1 MRRRLV
7 ALAATTTIM
16 VALAFLIPLAVLVRT
31 LARDRALSAAELEAQ
46 SLAPVLALTRDTTAL
61 EAAVRATTPGA
72 AGRLTIIL
80 PDGTKVGGPSD
91 GEAPGSGGN
100 DSEDPREQE
109 NLALAREGRAFS
121 APAQDGIEVLVP
133 VALEIGATAVVRV
146 LVPNSTLERGVA
158 AAWAVEA
165 ALGLTLV
172 ASAVF
177 VADRLAR
184 TIVRPVDAL
193 ADAAGRLGEGDLSV
207 RIHPEGP
214 PEVKQVALAFNRL
227 GDRVGE
233 LLEAERELVADLSH
247 RLRTP
252 LTVLRLDAEGLDNPE
267 EARRL
272 AEDVD
277 ELERAVTGVIRQ
289 ARRPV
294 QEDIVATETDAAK
307 VTEARL
313 AFWAPLAEDQERPF
327 EFFGPDAASADRPAA
342 STTVAV
348 STDELEA
355 AVDALLGNV
364 FAHTP
369 EGTAFRVEV
378 RALSDGWIAL
388 AVEDAGPG
396 PLPRIRRPG
405 RERRRRHRSR
415 PRHRPPDSRGRRRPL
430 PHRPLRRRR
439 SPDRHGVPDVRTAA
453 GAFPPLRNLAIAPI

>member
-72 AGRLTIIL
+72 RGRLVIIL

-91 GEAPGSGGN
+91 TGGGAGSDGN
-100 DSEDPREQE
+100 DTNDPRERD
-109 NLALAREGRAFS
+109 NLELARKGRAFS
-121 APAQDGIEVLVP
+121 APARGGIEVLVP
-133 VALEIGATAVVRV
+133 VALDAGQTAVVRV
-146 LVPNSTLERGVA
+146 LVPNTILRRGVA
-158 AAWAVEA
+158 SAWGVEA
-165 ALGLTLV
+165 ALGITLV
-172 ASAVF
+172 ASAVV

-207 RIHPEGP
+207 RIRPEGP
-214 PEVKQVALAFNRL
+214 PEVKQVAVAFNRL

-252 LTVLRLDAEGLDNPE
+252 LTVLRLDAEGLSDHE

-272 AEDVD
+272 ADDVD

-294 QEDIVATETDAAK
+294 QEDLIAPAAESDAAK
-307 VTEARL
+307 VAEDRL

-327 EFFGPDAASADRPAA
+327 ELVGVGPEGENGPLG

-348 STDELEA
+348 AADELEA
-355 AVDALLGNV
+355 ALDALLGNV

-378 RALSDGWIAL
+378 RALSDGGISL

-396 PLPRIRRPG
+396 LSPDFVARGVSGAGGTGLGLDIARRTAEAVGGVFRIG
-405 RERRRRHRSR
+405 RSAAGGARIAMEF
-415 PRHRPPDSRGRRRPL
+415 PTTGPPPE
-430 PHRPLRRRR
+430 R
-439 SPDRHGVPDVRTAA
+439 SPR
-453 GAFPPLRNLAIAPI
+453 

>member
-31 LARDRALSAAELEAQ
+31 LAKDRALSAAELEAQ

-61 EAAVRATTPGA
+61 DAAVRATTPGSR
-72 AGRLTIIL
+72 GRLTIIL
-80 PDGTKVGGPSD
+80 PDGTTVGGPAGGD
-91 GEAPGSGGN
+91 GLAG
-100 DSEDPREQE
+100 DDPRERD
-109 NLALAREGRAFS
+109 NLALARQGRAFS
-121 APAQDGIEVLVP
+121 APARGGIEVLVP
-133 VALEIGATAVVRV
+133 VALEPGQTAVVRV
-146 LVPNSTLERGVA
+146 LVPTSVLERGVA
-158 AAWAVEA
+158 SAWAVEA
-165 ALGLTLV
+165 ALGITLV
-172 ASAVF
+172 ASAVA

-207 RIHPEGP
+207 RINPEGP
-214 PEVKQVALAFNRL
+214 AEVKQVAVAFNRL

-272 AEDVD
+272 ADDVD

-294 QEDIVATETDAAK
+294 QEDIVVSETDAAQ
-307 VTEARL
+307 VARDRL
-313 AFWAPLAEDQERPF
+313 AFWAPLAEDQERAF
-327 EFFGPDAASADRPAA
+327 DFVCVGVATEEGGEDRGPA

-348 STDELEA
+348 SPDELEA
-355 AVDALLGNV
+355 ALDALLGNV

-378 RALSDGWIAL
+378 RALSDGGIAL
-388 AVEDAGPG
+388 AVEDSGPG
-396 PLPRIRRPG
+396 LSPDFVERGVSGAGGTGLGLDIARRTAEGAGGVFRIS
-405 RERRRRHRSR
+405 RSAAGGAR
-415 PRHRPPDSRGRRRPL
+415 IAMEFPTTGPPPE
-430 PHRPLRRRR
+430 R
-439 SPDRHGVPDVRTAA
+439 SPR
-453 GAFPPLRNLAIAPI
+453 

>member
-1 MRRRLV
+1 LRRRLV

-61 EAAVRATTPGA
+61 DAAVRATTPGSR
-72 AGRLTIIL
+72 GRLTIIL
-80 PDGTKVGGPSD
+80 PDGTTVGGPLG
-91 GEAPGSGGN
+91 GEGLVG
-100 DSEDPREQE
+100 DDPRERD
-109 NLALAREGRAFS
+109 NLALARQGRAFS
-121 APAQDGIEVLVP
+121 APARGGIEVLVP
-133 VALEIGATAVVRV
+133 VALEPEQTAVVRV
-146 LVPNSTLERGVA
+146 LVPTSVLERGVA
-158 AAWAVEA
+158 SAWAVEA
-165 ALGLTLV
+165 ALGITLV

-207 RIHPEGP
+207 RINPEGP
-214 PEVKQVALAFNRL
+214 AEVKQVAVAFNRL

-272 AEDVD
+272 ADDVD

-294 QEDIVATETDAAK
+294 QEDLIVPETDAAR
-307 VTEARL
+307 VAEDRL
-313 AFWAPLAEDQERPF
+313 AFWAPLAEDQERSF
-327 EFFGPDAASADRPAA
+327 EFVAVSSDDGDGDGPPP

-348 STDELEA
+348 SPDELEA
-355 AVDALLGNV
+355 ALDALLGNV

-378 RALSDGWIAL
+378 RPLSDGGIAL
-388 AVEDAGPG
+388 AVEDSGPG
-396 PLPRIRRPG
+396 L
-405 RERRRRHRSR
+405 
-415 PRHRPPDSRGRRRPL
+415 
-430 PHRPLRRRR
+430 
-439 SPDRHGVPDVRTAA
+439 SPDFVERGVSGSGGTGLGLDIARRTAEGA
-453 GAFPPLRNLAIAPI
+453 GGVFRIGRSATGGARIAMEFPTTGPPPRMPR

>member
-46 SLAPVLALTRDTTAL
+46 SLAPVLALTQDTNAL
-61 EAAVRATTPGA
+61 EAAIQATSPGA
-72 AGRLTIIL
+72 QGRLTIIL
-80 PDGTKVGGPSD
+80 PDGTRVGGPAD
-91 GEAPGSGGN
+91 AGTTGGTGT
-100 DSEDPREQE
+100 DPATDPREAD
-109 NLALAREGRAFS
+109 NLALARKRRAFS
-121 APAQDGIEVLVP
+121 APARGGIEVLVP
-133 VALEIGATAVVRV
+133 VILEADKTAVVKV
-146 LVPNSTLERGVA
+146 VVPNSVLRRGVA

-207 RIHPEGP
+207 RINPEGP
-214 PEVKQVALAFNRL
+214 PEVKQVAEAFNRL

-252 LTVLRLDAEGLDNPE
+252 LTVLRLDAEGLGNPE

-272 AEDVD
+272 ADDVD

-289 ARRPV
+289 ARKPV
-294 QEDIVATETDAAK
+294 QDDIVAAETDAVGIA
-307 VTEARL
+307 EARL
-313 AFWAPLAEDQERPF
+313 AFWAPLAEDQDRPF
-327 EFFGPDAASADRPAA
+327 ELVRVGPEGQNGPLG

-348 STDELEA
+348 SADELEA
-355 AVDALLGNV
+355 ALDALLGNV
-364 FAHTP
+364 FAHTD

-378 RALSDGWIAL
+378 RALSDGGISL
-388 AVEDAGPG
+388 AVEDSGPG
-396 PLPRIRRPG
+396 LASDSVERGVSGTGGTGLGLDIARRTAEGAGGVLRIS
-405 RERRRRHRSR
+405 RSAAGGAR
-415 PRHRPPDSRGRRRPL
+415 IAMEFPTPRPPE
-430 PHRPLRRRR
+430 R
-439 SPDRHGVPDVRTAA
+439 SPR
-453 GAFPPLRNLAIAPI
+453 

>member
-61 EAAVRATTPGA
+61 EAAVRATNPGA
-72 AGRLTIIL
+72 RGRLTIIL
-80 PDGTKVGGPSD
+80 PDGTTVGGPLAGD
-91 GEAPGSGGN
+91 GLAG
-100 DSEDPREQE
+100 DDPRERD
-109 NLALAREGRAFS
+109 NLALARQGRAFS
-121 APAQDGIEVLVP
+121 APARGGIEVLVP
-133 VALEIGATAVVRV
+133 VVLEPEQTAVVRV
-146 LVPNSTLERGVA
+146 LVPTSVLERGVA
-158 AAWAVEA
+158 SAWAVEA

-207 RIHPEGP
+207 RINPEGP
-214 PEVKQVALAFNRL
+214 AEVKQVAVAFNRL

-272 AEDVD
+272 ADDVD

-294 QEDIVATETDAAK
+294 QEDLIVPETDAAQ
-307 VTEARL
+307 VARDRL
-313 AFWAPLAEDQERPF
+313 AFWAPLAEDQERAF
-327 EFFGPDAASADRPAA
+327 DFVCVGVDSEDGDGDRPPAF
-342 STTVAV
+342 TTVAV
-348 STDELEA
+348 SADELEA
-355 AVDALLGNV
+355 ALDALLGNV

-378 RALSDGWIAL
+378 RALSDGGVAL
-388 AVEDAGPG
+388 AVEDSGPG
-396 PLPRIRRPG
+396 LSPDFVERGVSGAGGTGLGLDIARRTAEAAGGVFRIS
-405 RERRRRHRSR
+405 RSATGGAR
-415 PRHRPPDSRGRRRPL
+415 IAMEFPTTGPPPARPPR
-430 PHRPLRRRR
+430 
-439 SPDRHGVPDVRTAA
+439 
-453 GAFPPLRNLAIAPI
+453 

>member
-61 EAAVRATTPGA
+61 EAAVRATNPGA
-72 AGRLTIIL
+72 RGRLTIIL
-80 PDGTKVGGPSD
+80 PDETTVGGPPDGDGLASD
-91 GEAPGSGGN
+91 
-100 DSEDPREQE
+100 DPRERD
-109 NLALAREGRAFS
+109 NLALARQGRAFS
-121 APAQDGIEVLVP
+121 APARGGIEVLVP
-133 VALEIGATAVVRV
+133 VALEPEQTAVVRV
-146 LVPNSTLERGVA
+146 LVPTSVLERGVA
-158 AAWAVEA
+158 SAWAVEA
-165 ALGLTLV
+165 ALGITLV
-172 ASAVF
+172 ASAVV

-207 RIHPEGP
+207 RINPEGP
-214 PEVKQVALAFNRL
+214 AEVKQVAVAFNRL

-272 AEDVD
+272 ADDVD

-294 QEDIVATETDAAK
+294 QEDLIVPETDAAQVAK
-307 VTEARL
+307 DRL
-313 AFWAPLAEDQERPF
+313 AFWAPLAEDQERSF
-327 EFFGPDAASADRPAA
+327 EFVAGSSDDGDEDRPPA
-342 STTVAV
+342 TTNVAV
-348 STDELEA
+348 SADELEA
-355 AVDALLGNV
+355 ALDALLGNV

-378 RALSDGWIAL
+378 RPLSDGWISL
-388 AVEDAGPG
+388 AVEDSGPG
-396 PLPRIRRPG
+396 LSPDFVERGVSGSGGTGLGLDIARRTAEAAGGVFRIG
-405 RERRRRHRSR
+405 RSATGGARIAMEF
-415 PRHRPPDSRGRRRPL
+415 PTTGPPP
-430 PHRPLRRRR
+430 R
-439 SPDRHGVPDVRTAA
+439 SPR
-453 GAFPPLRNLAIAPI
+453 

>member
-1 MRRRLV
+1 VRRRLV

-61 EAAVRATTPGA
+61 EAAVRATNPGSR
-72 AGRLTIIL
+72 GRMTIIL
-80 PDGTKVGGPSD
+80 PDGTLVGGPAG
-91 GEAPGSGGN
+91 GEGAAV
-100 DSEDPREQE
+100 DDPRERD
-109 NLALAREGRAFS
+109 NLALARQGRAFS
-121 APAQDGIEVLVP
+121 APVRGGIQVLVP
-133 VALEIGATAVVRV
+133 VALEADETAVVRV
-146 LVPNSTLERGVA
+146 VVPTSVLERGVA
-158 AAWAVEA
+158 SAWAVEA
-165 ALGLTLV
+165 ALGVTLV

-207 RIHPEGP
+207 RIDPSGP
-214 PEVKQVALAFNRL
+214 PEVKQVAVAFNLL

-252 LTVLRLDAEGLDNPE
+252 LTVLRLDAEGLANPE
-267 EARRL
+267 ESRRL
-272 AEDVD
+272 ADDVE
-277 ELERAVTGVIRQ
+277 ELERAVTGVIRM
-289 ARRPV
+289 ARRPSRD
-294 QEDIVATETDAAK
+294 DIIAPASDAAK
-307 VTEARL
+307 VAADRL

-327 EFFGPDAASADRPAA
+327 EFVGVDDGDGQLPV

-348 STDELEA
+348 SADELEA
-355 AVDALLGNV
+355 ALDALLGNV

-378 RALSDGWIAL
+378 RTLSDGGISL
-388 AVEDAGPG
+388 AVEDSGPG
-396 PLPRIRRPG
+396 LSPDFVERGVSGGSGTGLGLDIARRTAEAAGGVFRIG
-405 RERRRRHRSR
+405 RSAAGGARIAMEF
-415 PRHRPPDSRGRRRPL
+415 PTTGPAPE
-430 PHRPLRRRR
+430 R
-439 SPDRHGVPDVRTAA
+439 SPR
-453 GAFPPLRNLAIAPI
+453 

>member
-61 EAAVRATTPGA
+61 EAAVRTTSQGER
-72 AGRLTIIL
+72 GRLTIIL
-80 PDGTKVGGPSD
+80 PDDTTVGGPPGGD
-91 GEAPGSGGN
+91 GLAG
-100 DSEDPREQE
+100 DDPRERD
-109 NLALAREGRAFS
+109 NLALARRGSAFS
-121 APAQDGIEVLVP
+121 APTRGGIEVLVP
-133 VALEIGATAVVRV
+133 VVLEPEQTAVVRV
-146 LVPNSTLERGVA
+146 LVPTSVLERGVA
-158 AAWAVEA
+158 SAWAVEA

-207 RIHPEGP
+207 RIDPEGP
-214 PEVKQVALAFNRL
+214 PEVKQVAIAFNRL

-272 AEDVD
+272 ADDVD

-294 QEDIVATETDAAK
+294 QEDLIVPQTDAAR
-307 VTEARL
+307 VAEDRL
-313 AFWAPLAEDQERPF
+313 AFWAPLAEDQERSFELVTVPSDDGGTDGPF
-327 EFFGPDAASADRPAA
+327 A

-348 STDELEA
+348 SPDELEA
-355 AVDALLGNV
+355 ALDALLGNV

-369 EGTAFRVEV
+369 EGTAFWVEV
-378 RALSDGWIAL
+378 RQLSDGGISL
-388 AVEDAGPG
+388 AVEDSGPG
-396 PLPRIRRPG
+396 LSPDFVERGVSGSGGTGLGLDIARRTAEAAGGVFRIGRSASGGARIAMEFPGTGPPG
-405 RERRRRHRSR
+405 RS
-415 PRHRPPDSRGRRRPL
+415 PR
-430 PHRPLRRRR
+430 
-439 SPDRHGVPDVRTAA
+439 
-453 GAFPPLRNLAIAPI
+453 

>member
-46 SLAPVLALTRDTTAL
+46 SLAPVLALTQDTTAL

-72 AGRLTIIL
+72 KGRLTIIL
-80 PDGTKVGGPSD
+80 ANGTLVGGPTD
-91 GEAPGSGGN
+91 GGSGGGTGI
-100 DSEDPREQE
+100 DDPRERD
-109 NLALAREGRAFS
+109 NLALARQGRSFS
-121 APAQDGIEVLVP
+121 APTKGGIEVLVP
-133 VALEIGATAVVRV
+133 VALDANQTAVVRV
-146 LVPNSTLERGVA
+146 VVPNSVLGRGVA
-158 AAWAVEA
+158 SAWAVEA
-165 ALGLTLV
+165 ALGITLV
-172 ASAVF
+172 TSAVA

-193 ADAAGRLGEGDLSV
+193 ADAAVRLGEGDLSV
-207 RIHPEGP
+207 RISPEGP
-214 PEVKQVALAFNRL
+214 PEVKQVADAFNRL

-252 LTVLRLDAEGLDNPE
+252 LTVLRLDAEGLDNPA

-272 AEDVD
+272 ADDVD

-289 ARRPV
+289 ARKPV
-294 QEDIVATETDAAK
+294 QDDIVAAETDAAK
-307 VTEARL
+307 IAEDRL

-327 EFFGPDAASADRPAA
+327 ELVAVDARPVGSDKPAP
-342 STTVAV
+342 TTVAL
-348 STDELEA
+348 SADELEA
-355 AVDALLGNV
+355 ALDALLGNV

-378 RALSDGWIAL
+378 RMLSDGGISL

-396 PLPRIRRPG
+396 LSPDFVERGVSGSGGTGLGLDIVRRTAEGAGGFFRIGRSAEGGARIALELPTTG
-405 RERRRRHRSR
+405 
-415 PRHRPPDSRGRRRPL
+415 PPPE
-430 PHRPLRRRR
+430 R
-439 SPDRHGVPDVRTAA
+439 SPR
-453 GAFPPLRNLAIAPI
+453 

>member
-46 SLAPVLALTRDTTAL
+46 SLAPVLALTQDTTAL
-61 EAAVRATTPGA
+61 EAAVRATNPGA
-72 AGRLTIIL
+72 RGRLTIIL
-80 PDGTKVGGPSD
+80 PDGTLVGGPA
-91 GEAPGSGGN
+91 GGSGGGPGN
-100 DSEDPREQE
+100 DVNDPREKD
-109 NLALAREGRAFS
+109 NLDLARQGRSFS
-121 APAQDGIEVLVP
+121 APTRGGIEVLVP
-133 VALEIGATAVVRV
+133 VALDADKTAVVRV
-146 LVPNSTLERGVA
+146 VVHNSVLQRGVA
-158 AAWAVEA
+158 SAWAVEA
-165 ALGLTLV
+165 ALGITLV
-172 ASAVF
+172 FSAVA

-207 RIHPEGP
+207 RIRPEGP
-214 PEVKQVALAFNRL
+214 PEVKQVAEAFNRL

-252 LTVLRLDAEGLDNPE
+252 LTVLRLDAEGLGNPA

-272 AEDVD
+272 ADDVD

-289 ARRPV
+289 ARKPV
-294 QEDIVATETDAAK
+294 QADIVIEETDAARIA
-307 VTEARL
+307 EDRL

-327 EFFGPDAASADRPAA
+327 ELVRVGTDGDDGPLL

-348 STDELEA
+348 SPDELEA
-355 AVDALLGNV
+355 ALDALLGNV
-364 FAHTP
+364 FAHTD

-378 RALSDGWIAL
+378 RTLSDGGISL

-396 PLPRIRRPG
+396 LSPDFVERGVSGAGGTGLGLDIARRTAEGAGGVFRIGRSAEGGARIALELPTTG
-405 RERRRRHRSR
+405 
-415 PRHRPPDSRGRRRPL
+415 PPPE
-430 PHRPLRRRR
+430 R
-439 SPDRHGVPDVRTAA
+439 SPR
-453 GAFPPLRNLAIAPI
+453 

>member
-1 MRRRLV
+1 LV

-46 SLAPVLALTRDTTAL
+46 SLAPVLALTSDTTAL
-61 EAAVRATTPGA
+61 DAAVRATNPGA
-72 AGRLTIIL
+72 RGRLTILL
-80 PDGTKVGGPSD
+80 PDGTRVGGPPGGD
-91 GEAPGSGGN
+91 GDAT
-100 DSEDPREQE
+100 DDPRERD
-109 NLALAREGRAFS
+109 NLALARQGRAFS
-121 APAQDGIEVLVP
+121 APARGGIEVLVP
-133 VALEIGATAVVRV
+133 VALEADKTAVVRV
-146 LVPNSTLERGVA
+146 LVPNSILERGVA
-158 AAWAVEA
+158 SAWAVEA
-165 ALGLTLV
+165 ALGITLV

-207 RIHPEGP
+207 RINPEGP

-267 EARRL
+267 ESRRL
-272 AEDVD
+272 GDDVD

-289 ARRPV
+289 ARKPV
-294 QEDIVATETDAAK
+294 QEDLIAPETDATEVAK
-307 VTEARL
+307 DRL
-313 AFWAPLAEDQERPF
+313 AFWSPLAEDQERPF
-327 EFFGPDAASADRPAA
+327 EFVGVGSGGVEEGDGDRPPA

-348 STDELEA
+348 SVDELEA
-355 AVDALLGNV
+355 ALDALLGNV

-378 RALSDGWIAL
+378 RALSDGWISL
-388 AVEDAGPG
+388 AVEDSGPG
-396 PLPRIRRPG
+396 LSPDFVERGVSGTGGTGLGLDIVRRTAEGAGGAFRIG
-405 RERRRRHRSR
+405 RSAAGGARIAMEF
-415 PRHRPPDSRGRRRPL
+415 PTTGPAPE
-430 PHRPLRRRR
+430 R
-439 SPDRHGVPDVRTAA
+439 SPR
-453 GAFPPLRNLAIAPI
+453 

>member
-46 SLAPVLALTRDTTAL
+46 SLAPVLALTRDTAAL
-61 EAAVRATTPGA
+61 EAAVRATAPGA
-72 AGRLTIIL
+72 RGRLTIIL
-80 PDGTKVGGPSD
+80 PDGAEVGGPTD
-91 GEAPGSGGN
+91 GTARV
-100 DSEDPREQE
+100 EDPREEE

-121 APAQDGIEVLVP
+121 APARGGIQVLVP
-133 VALEIGATAVVRV
+133 VALEADASAVVRV
-146 LVPNSTLERGVA
+146 FVPNSTLQRGVA

-165 ALGLTLV
+165 ALGVTLV

-207 RIHPEGP
+207 RIVPEGP
-214 PEVKQVALAFNRL
+214 PEVKQVAEAFNHL

-252 LTVLRLDAEGLDNPE
+252 LTVLRLDAEGLADPE

-272 AEDVD
+272 ADDVD

-294 QEDIVATETDAAK
+294 EEDRPAAETDAAE
-307 VTEARL
+307 VAADRL
-313 AFWAPLAEDQERPF
+313 AFWAPLAEDQERAF
-327 EFFGPDAASADRPAA
+327 EFTGPDRGEDGRPVA

-348 STDELEA
+348 SVDELEA
-355 AVDALLGNV
+355 ALDALLGNV

-369 EGTAFRVEV
+369 EGTAFRLEV
-378 RALSDGWIAL
+378 RALSNGGISL
-388 AVEDAGPG
+388 AVEDEGPG
-396 PLPRIRRPG
+396 L
-405 RERRRRHRSR
+405 
-415 PRHRPPDSRGRRRPL
+415 
-430 PHRPLRRRR
+430 
-439 SPDRHGVPDVRTAA
+439 SPDFVARGVSGAGGTGLGLDIVRRTAEGA
-453 GAFPPLRNLAIAPI
+453 GGVFRISRSAAGGARIALELPTTGPPPEPSPR

>member
-61 EAAVRATTPGA
+61 DAAVRATDPGA
-72 AGRLTIIL
+72 RGRLTILL
-80 PDGTKVGGPSD
+80 PDGTVVGGPPGGDGDVSD
-91 GEAPGSGGN
+91 
-100 DSEDPREQE
+100 DPRERD
-109 NLALAREGRAFS
+109 NLALARQGRAFS
-121 APAQDGIEVLVP
+121 APTRGGIEVLVP
-133 VALEIGATAVVRV
+133 VALEADQTAVVRV
-146 LVPNSTLERGVA
+146 LVPNSVLERGVA
-158 AAWAVEA
+158 SAWAVEA
-165 ALGLTLV
+165 ALGVTLV

-207 RIHPEGP
+207 RINPEGP
-214 PEVKQVALAFNRL
+214 PEVKQVAEAFNRL

-252 LTVLRLDAEGLDNPE
+252 LTVLRLDAEGLENPA

-272 AEDVD
+272 ADDVD

-289 ARRPV
+289 ARKPV
-294 QEDIVATETDAAK
+294 QEDLMAPETDAVKIAK
-307 VTEARL
+307 DRL
-313 AFWAPLAEDQERPF
+313 AFWSPLPEDQERSF
-327 EFFGPDAASADRPAA
+327 EFVSVGVGGDVEDGDADWPPA

-348 STDELEA
+348 SVDELEA
-355 AVDALLGNV
+355 ALDALLGNV

-369 EGTAFRVEV
+369 EG
-378 RALSDGWIAL
+378 
-388 AVEDAGPG
+388 
-396 PLPRIRRPG
+396 
-405 RERRRRHRSR
+405 
-415 PRHRPPDSRGRRRPL
+415 
-430 PHRPLRRRR
+430 
-439 SPDRHGVPDVRTAA
+439 
-453 GAFPPLRNLAIAPI
+453 

>member
-46 SLAPVLALTRDTTAL
+46 SLAPVLALTQDTTAL
-61 EAAVRATTPGA
+61 EAAVRATNPGA
-72 AGRLTIIL
+72 KGQLVIVL
-80 PDGTKVGGPSD
+80 PDGTEVGGPAD
-91 GEAPGSGGN
+91 TGSGVGSDGN
-100 DSEDPREQE
+100 DSNDPRERD
-109 NLALAREGRAFS
+109 NLELARKGRAFS
-121 APAQDGIEVLVP
+121 APAPGGIEVLVP
-133 VALEIGATAVVRV
+133 VALQADQTAVVRV
-146 LVPNSTLERGVA
+146 LVPTSVLRRGVA

-165 ALGLTLV
+165 ALGVTLV

-207 RIHPEGP
+207 RIRPEGP
-214 PEVKQVALAFNRL
+214 PEVKQVAEAFNRL

-233 LLEAERELVADLSH
+233 LLDAERELVADLSH

-252 LTVLRLDAEGLDNPE
+252 LTVLRLDAEGLADHE

-272 AEDVD
+272 GDDID
-277 ELERAVTGVIRQ
+277 ELERAVTGVIRE

-294 QEDIVATETDAAK
+294 ERDIMAPESDAAE
-307 VTEARL
+307 VAEDRL

-327 EFFGPDAASADRPAA
+327 ELARVGPEGENGPLSLGR
-342 STTVAV
+342 TRVAV
-348 STDELEA
+348 SPDELEA
-355 AVDALLGNV
+355 ALDALLGNV

-369 EGTAFRVEV
+369 EGTAFKLEL
-378 RALSDGWIAL
+378 RALSDGGISL

-396 PLPRIRRPG
+396 LSPDFVERGVSGAGGTGLGLDIARRTAEAHGGAFRIG
-405 RERRRRHRSR
+405 RSAAGGARIAMEF
-415 PRHRPPDSRGRRRPL
+415 PTIGPPPE
-430 PHRPLRRRR
+430 R
-439 SPDRHGVPDVRTAA
+439 SPR
-453 GAFPPLRNLAIAPI
+453 

>member
-61 EAAVRATTPGA
+61 EAAVRATNPGSK
-72 AGRLTIIL
+72 GRMTIIL
-80 PDGTKVGGPSD
+80 PDGTPVGGPVE
-91 GEAPGSGGN
+91 GESP
-100 DSEDPREQE
+100 DVEDPRERD
-109 NLALAREGRAFS
+109 NLALARQGRAFS
-121 APAQDGIEVLVP
+121 APIRGGIQVLVP
-133 VALEIGATAVVRV
+133 VALEADQTAVVRV
-146 LVPNSTLERGVA
+146 VVPDSVLERGVA
-158 AAWAVEA
+158 SAWAVEA
-165 ALGLTLV
+165 ALGITLV

-207 RIHPEGP
+207 RIDPAGP
-214 PEVKQVALAFNRL
+214 PEVKQVAVAFNLL
-227 GDRVGE
+227 GDRVGQ

-267 EARRL
+267 ESRRL
-272 AEDVD
+272 ADDIE
-277 ELERAVTGVIRQ
+277 ELERAVTGVIRM

-294 QEDIVATETDAAK
+294 REDSIMAPRSDAAK
-307 VTEARL
+307 VAADRL

-327 EFFGPDAASADRPAA
+327 EFAGVEEAVDDGRAPT
-342 STTVAV
+342 STCVAV
-348 STDELEA
+348 SADELEA
-355 AVDALLGNV
+355 ALDALLGNV

-378 RALSDGWIAL
+378 RTLSDGGISL
-388 AVEDAGPG
+388 AVEDSGPG
-396 PLPRIRRPG
+396 LSPDFVERGVSGGSGTGLGLDIARRTAEAAGGVFRIGRSAAGGARLAMELPTTG
-405 RERRRRHRSR
+405 
-415 PRHRPPDSRGRRRPL
+415 PPPE
-430 PHRPLRRRR
+430 R
-439 SPDRHGVPDVRTAA
+439 SPR
-453 GAFPPLRNLAIAPI
+453 

>member
-46 SLAPVLALTRDTTAL
+46 SLAPVLALTQDTTAL
-61 EAAVRATTPGA
+61 EAAVRATNPGA
-72 AGRLTIIL
+72 RGRLTIIL
-80 PDGTKVGGPSD
+80 PDGTLVGGPSP
-91 GEAPGSGGN
+91 APGGGAGGTAIN
-100 DSEDPREQE
+100 DPHERD
-109 NLALAREGRAFS
+109 NLDLARQGRSFS
-121 APAQDGIEVLVP
+121 APTRGGIEVFVP
-133 VALEIGATAVVRV
+133 VALDADKTAVVRV
-146 LVPNSTLERGVA
+146 IVPNSVLQRGVA
-158 AAWAVEA
+158 SAWAVEA
-165 ALGLTLV
+165 ALGITLV
-172 ASAVF
+172 FSAVA

-207 RIHPEGP
+207 RIRPEGP
-214 PEVKQVALAFNRL
+214 PEVKQVAEAFNRL

-252 LTVLRLDAEGLDNPE
+252 LTVLRLDAEGLDNPA

-272 AEDVD
+272 ADDVD

-294 QEDIVATETDAAK
+294 QDDIAAAETDAAR
-307 VTEARL
+307 VAEDRL

-327 EFFGPDAASADRPAA
+327 ELIRVGHNGEEGPLT

-348 STDELEA
+348 SADELEA
-355 AVDALLGNV
+355 ALDALLGNV
-364 FAHTP
+364 FAHTD

-378 RALSDGWIAL
+378 RTLSDGGISL

-396 PLPRIRRPG
+396 LSPDFVVERGVSGGRGTGLGLDIARRTAEGAGGVFRIG
-405 RERRRRHRSR
+405 RSAEGGARIAMEF
-415 PRHRPPDSRGRRRPL
+415 PTTGPPPE
-430 PHRPLRRRR
+430 R
-439 SPDRHGVPDVRTAA
+439 SPR
-453 GAFPPLRNLAIAPI
+453 

>member
-61 EAAVRATTPGA
+61 DAAIRATTPGGR
-72 AGRLTIIL
+72 GRLTIIL
-80 PDGTKVGGPSD
+80 PDGTTVGGPPG
-91 GEAPGSGGN
+91 GEGLVG
-100 DSEDPREQE
+100 DDPRERD
-109 NLALAREGRAFS
+109 NLALARQGRAFS
-121 APAQDGIEVLVP
+121 APARGGIEVLVP
-133 VALEIGATAVVRV
+133 VALEPEQTAVVRV
-146 LVPNSTLERGVA
+146 LVPTSVLERGVA
-158 AAWAVEA
+158 SAWAVEA
-165 ALGLTLV
+165 ALGITLV
-172 ASAVF
+172 ASAVV

-207 RIHPEGP
+207 RINPEGP
-214 PEVKQVALAFNRL
+214 AEVKQVAIAFNRL

-272 AEDVD
+272 ADDVD

-294 QEDIVATETDAAK
+294 QEDLIVPETDAVRVA
-307 VTEARL
+307 EDRL
-313 AFWAPLAEDQERPF
+313 AFWAPLAEDQERSF
-327 EFFGPDAASADRPAA
+327 EFVAVSSDDGDGDGPPP

-348 STDELEA
+348 SPDELEA
-355 AVDALLGNV
+355 ALDALLGNV

-378 RALSDGWIAL
+378 RPLSDGGIAL
-388 AVEDAGPG
+388 AVEDSGPG
-396 PLPRIRRPG
+396 L
-405 RERRRRHRSR
+405 
-415 PRHRPPDSRGRRRPL
+415 
-430 PHRPLRRRR
+430 
-439 SPDRHGVPDVRTAA
+439 SPDFVERGVSGSGGTGLGLDIARRTAEGA
-453 GAFPPLRNLAIAPI
+453 GGVFRIGRSATGGARIAMEFPTTGPPPRMPR

>member
-61 EAAVRATTPGA
+61 DAAVRTTNPGA
-72 AGRLTIIL
+72 RGRLTIIL
-80 PDGTKVGGPSD
+80 PDGTTVGGPPGGD
-91 GEAPGSGGN
+91 GLAG
-100 DSEDPREQE
+100 DDPRERD
-109 NLALAREGRAFS
+109 NLALARQGRAFS
-121 APAQDGIEVLVP
+121 APARGGIEVLVP
-133 VALEIGATAVVRV
+133 VALEPEQTAVVRV
-146 LVPNSTLERGVA
+146 LVPTSVLERGVA
-158 AAWAVEA
+158 SAWAVEA

-207 RIHPEGP
+207 RINPEGP

-252 LTVLRLDAEGLDNPE
+252 LTVLRLDAEGLDDPE
-267 EARRL
+267 ESRRM
-272 AEDVD
+272 ADDVD

-294 QEDIVATETDAAK
+294 QEDIMAPETDAAQVAK
-307 VTEARL
+307 DRL
-313 AFWAPLAEDQERPF
+313 DFWAPLAEDQERAF
-327 EFFGPDAASADRPAA
+327 EFASVGVGSDGDAEDRPPA

-348 STDELEA
+348 SPDELEA
-355 AVDALLGNV
+355 ALDALLGNV

-378 RALSDGWIAL
+378 RALSDGGIAL
-388 AVEDAGPG
+388 AVEDSGPG
-396 PLPRIRRPG
+396 L
-405 RERRRRHRSR
+405 
-415 PRHRPPDSRGRRRPL
+415 
-430 PHRPLRRRR
+430 
-439 SPDRHGVPDVRTAA
+439 SPDFVERGVSGTGGTGLGLDIARRTAEGA
-453 GAFPPLRNLAIAPI
+453 GGVFRIGRSATGGARIAMEFPTTGPPPRFPR

>member
-72 AGRLTIIL
+72 RGRLTIIL
-80 PDGTKVGGPSD
+80 SDGTTVGGPPD
-91 GEAPGSGGN
+91 GSGSGTG
-100 DSEDPREQE
+100 DSGDADDPREQE
-109 NLALAREGRAFS
+109 NLALARKGRAFS
-121 APAQDGIEVLVP
+121 APARGGIEVLVP
-133 VALEIGATAVVRV
+133 VALEADTTAVVKV
-146 LVPNSTLERGVA
+146 LVPTSTLQRGVA
-158 AAWAVEA
+158 SAWAVEA

-214 PEVKQVALAFNRL
+214 PEVKQVAVAFNRL

-272 AEDVD
+272 ADDVD

-294 QEDIVATETDAAK
+294 QEDIMASETDAAK
-307 VTEARL
+307 VAADRL
-313 AFWAPLAEDQERPF
+313 AFWSPLAEDQERPF
-327 EFFGPDAASADRPAA
+327 EFVGTDAAGQGRPPG
-342 STTVAV
+342 STMVAV
-348 STDELEA
+348 SADELEA
-355 AVDALLGNV
+355 ALDALLGNV

-378 RALSDGWIAL
+378 RRLSDGGTSL

-396 PLPRIRRPG
+396 LSPDFVVARGVSGAGGTGLGLDIARRTAEAAGGVFRIG
-405 RERRRRHRSR
+405 RSAAGGARMAMEF
-415 PRHRPPDSRGRRRPL
+415 PPTRPPL
-430 PHRPLRRRR
+430 ER
-439 SPDRHGVPDVRTAA
+439 SPR
-453 GAFPPLRNLAIAPI
+453 

>member
-46 SLAPVLALTRDTTAL
+46 SLAPVLALTRDTAAL
-61 EAAVRATTPGA
+61 EAAVRATNPGA
-72 AGRLTIIL
+72 RGRMTIIM
-80 PDGTKVGGPSD
+80 PDDTLVGGPLS
-91 GEAPGSGGN
+91 GELP
-100 DSEDPREQE
+100 DLEDARDRD
-109 NLALAREGRAFS
+109 NLALARKGRAFS
-121 APAQDGIEVLVP
+121 APARGGIQVLVP
-133 VALEIGATAVVRV
+133 VALEAEQTAVVRV
-146 LVPNSTLERGVA
+146 VVPDSVLERGVA
-158 AAWAVEA
+158 SAWGVEA
-165 ALGLTLV
+165 ALGITLV

-207 RIHPEGP
+207 RINPEGP

-272 AEDVD
+272 ADDVE

-294 QEDIVATETDAAK
+294 QEDIIVHESDAAE
-307 VTEARL
+307 VAADRL

-327 EFFGPDAASADRPAA
+327 DFVGVENGTEGRAPI
-342 STTVAV
+342 STCVPV
-348 STDELEA
+348 SVDELEA
-355 AVDALLGNV
+355 ALDALLGNV

-378 RALSDGWIAL
+378 RMLSDGGISL
-388 AVEDAGPG
+388 AVEDSGPG
-396 PLPRIRRPG
+396 LSPDFVERGVSGGGGTGLGLDIARRTAEAAGGVFRIG
-405 RERRRRHRSR
+405 RSASGGARIAMEF
-415 PRHRPPDSRGRRRPL
+415 PTTGPPPE
-430 PHRPLRRRR
+430 R
-439 SPDRHGVPDVRTAA
+439 SPR
-453 GAFPPLRNLAIAPI
+453 

>member
-72 AGRLTIIL
+72 RGRLVIIL
-80 PDGTKVGGPSD
+80 PDGTKVGGPTD
-91 GEAPGSGGN
+91 AGDAGSTGN
-100 DSEDPREQE
+100 DTSDPREKD
-109 NLALAREGRAFS
+109 NLELARKGRSFS
-121 APAQDGIEVLVP
+121 APTRSGIEVLVP
-133 VALEIGATAVVRV
+133 VALDADQTAVVRV
-146 LVPNSTLERGVA
+146 VVPNSILRRGVA
-158 AAWAVEA
+158 SAWAVEA
-165 ALGLTLV
+165 GLGITLV

-193 ADAAGRLGEGDLSV
+193 AEAAGRLGEGDLSV
-207 RIHPEGP
+207 RIDPEGP
-214 PEVKQVALAFNRL
+214 PEVKQVAVAFNLL

-252 LTVLRLDAEGLDNPE
+252 LTVLRLDAEGLDNPA

-272 AEDVD
+272 ADSVD

-294 QEDIVATETDAAK
+294 QDDIVAAETDAAK
-307 VTEARL
+307 VAADRL
-313 AFWAPLAEDQERPF
+313 AFWAPLAEDQDRPF
-327 EFFGPDAASADRPAA
+327 EFVGDDAGGKDLATG
-342 STTVAV
+342 STTVPV
-348 STDELEA
+348 SADELEA
-355 AVDALLGNV
+355 ALDALLGNV

-369 EGTAFRVEV
+369 EGTAFQVEV
-378 RALSDGWIAL
+378 RALSDGGISL

-396 PLPRIRRPG
+396 L
-405 RERRRRHRSR
+405 
-415 PRHRPPDSRGRRRPL
+415 
-430 PHRPLRRRR
+430 
-439 SPDRHGVPDVRTAA
+439 SPA
-453 GAFPPLRNLAIAPI
+453 

>member
-61 EAAVRATTPGA
+61 EAAVRATNPGSR
-72 AGRLTIIL
+72 GRLTIVL
-80 PDGTKVGGPSD
+80 PDGTTVGGPDD
-91 GEAPGSGGN
+91 GGGL
-100 DSEDPREQE
+100 DPDDPRQRD
-109 NLALAREGRAFS
+109 NLALARQGRAFS
-121 APAQDGIEVLVP
+121 APTRGGIEVLVP
-133 VALEIGATAVVRV
+133 VALESEQTAVVRV

-165 ALGLTLV
+165 ALGVTLV

-193 ADAAGRLGEGDLSV
+193 ADAARRLGEGDLSV
-207 RIHPEGP
+207 RISPEGP
-214 PEVKQVALAFNRL
+214 PEVKQVAMAFNRL

-252 LTVLRLDAEGLDNPE
+252 LTVLRLDAEGLDSPE

-272 AEDVD
+272 ADDVD

-294 QEDIVATETDAAK
+294 QEDIIVAETDAAN
-307 VTEARL
+307 VAADRL

-327 EFFGPDAASADRPAA
+327 EFVVVDDREGEWPPAV
-342 STTVAV
+342 TTVPV
-348 STDELEA
+348 SVDELEA
-355 AVDALLGNV
+355 ALDALLGNV

-369 EGTAFRVEV
+369 EGTAFRIEV
-378 RALSDGWIAL
+378 RTLSDGGISL

-396 PLPRIRRPG
+396 L
-405 RERRRRHRSR
+405 
-415 PRHRPPDSRGRRRPL
+415 
-430 PHRPLRRRR
+430 
-439 SPDRHGVPDVRTAA
+439 SPDFVERGVSGSAGGTGLGLDIARRTAEAA
-453 GAFPPLRNLAIAPI
+453 GGVFRIGRSASGGARIAMELPTTGPPPEPSPR

>member
-46 SLAPVLALTRDTTAL
+46 SLAPVLALTLDTTAL
-61 EAAVRATTPGA
+61 DAAIRATNPGA
-72 AGRLTIIL
+72 RGRLVIIL
-80 PDGTKVGGPSD
+80 PDGTRVGGP
-91 GEAPGSGGN
+91 PNSG
-100 DSEDPREQE
+100 DTADDQRQRD
-109 NLALAREGRAFS
+109 NLALARQGRPFS
-121 APAQDGIEVLVP
+121 APAPGGIEVLVP
-133 VALEIGATAVVRV
+133 VALEADRTAVVRV
-146 LVPNSTLERGVA
+146 LVPDSVLERGVA

-165 ALGLTLV
+165 ALGITLV

-207 RIHPEGP
+207 RINPEGP
-214 PEVKQVALAFNRL
+214 PEVKQVAVAFNRL

-267 EARRL
+267 ESRRL
-272 AEDVD
+272 ADSVD

-294 QEDIVATETDAAK
+294 QEDINIIAPETDAAQVAK
-307 VTEARL
+307 DRL
-313 AFWAPLAEDQERPF
+313 AFWSPLAEDQERPF
-327 EFFGPDAASADRPAA
+327 EFVGGGSAGAADGHRSPAR
-342 STTVAV
+342 TTVAV
-348 STDELEA
+348 SVDELEA
-355 AVDALLGNV
+355 ALDALLGNV

-378 RALSDGWIAL
+378 RALPDGWISL
-388 AVEDAGPG
+388 AVEDSGAGLSPDFVERGVSGSGGTGLGLDIARRTAESAGGAFRIGRSAAGGARIAMEFPTTG
-396 PLPRIRRPG
+396 P
-405 RERRRRHRSR
+405 
-415 PRHRPPDSRGRRRPL
+415 PPE
-430 PHRPLRRRR
+430 R
-439 SPDRHGVPDVRTAA
+439 SPR
-453 GAFPPLRNLAIAPI
+453 

>member
-7 ALAATTTIM
+7 APAATTTIM

-61 EAAVRATTPGA
+61 DAAVRATDPGA
-72 AGRLTIIL
+72 RGRLVIIL
-80 PDGTKVGGPSD
+80 PDATRVGGPPGGD
-91 GEAPGSGGN
+91 GES
-100 DSEDPREQE
+100 DDPRERD
-109 NLALAREGRAFS
+109 NLDLARQGRAFS
-121 APAQDGIEVLVP
+121 APTRGGIEVFVP
-133 VALEIGATAVVRV
+133 VALEANQTAVVRV
-146 LVPNSTLERGVA
+146 VVPNSILRRGVA
-158 AAWAVEA
+158 SAWAVEA

-193 ADAAGRLGEGDLSV
+193 ADAAGQLGEGDLSV
-207 RIHPEGP
+207 RINPEGP
-214 PEVKQVALAFNRL
+214 PEVQQVAVAFNRL

-252 LTVLRLDAEGLDNPE
+252 LTVLRLDAEGLADPE
-267 EARRL
+267 EAARL
-272 AEDVD
+272 ADDVD

-294 QEDIVATETDAAK
+294 RDDLISPETDAAE
-307 VTEARL
+307 VAEERL

-327 EFFGPDAASADRPAA
+327 EFVNAGAAGDGSPASTTS

-348 STDELEA
+348 SADELEA
-355 AVDALLGNV
+355 ALDALLGNV

-378 RALSDGWIAL
+378 RTLSDGGVSL
-388 AVEDAGPG
+388 AVEDSGPG
-396 PLPRIRRPG
+396 LSPDLVARGKSGAGGTGLGLDIARRTAEGHGGVFRIS
-405 RERRRRHRSR
+405 RSASGGAR
-415 PRHRPPDSRGRRRPL
+415 IAMEFPTTGPPPE
-430 PHRPLRRRR
+430 R
-439 SPDRHGVPDVRTAA
+439 SPR
-453 GAFPPLRNLAIAPI
+453 